1 MDSVPLAGTKIKSV
15 DNLIVPYYNL
25 HKMVAGL
32 LDVAKNVEDQEIKST
47 ALSVAEGF
55 GEYLYNRLSMLTDK
69 NQMLRTEYGGMNEA
83 LYELYNLTGN
93 NHFKTAAEY
102 FDETALFEQLAA
114 NKDVLNG
121 KHANTTVPKLTGPQ
135 IL

>member
-1 MDSVPLAGTKIKSV
+1 
-15 DNLIVPYYNL
+15 
-25 HKMVAGL
+25 
-32 LDVAKNVEDQEIKST
+32 
-47 ALSVAEGF
+47 
-55 GEYLYNRLSMLTDK
+55 
-69 NQMLRTEYGGMNEA
+69 MNEA

-121 KHANTTVPKLTGPQ
+121 KHANTTVPKLTGAMKRYTDACNTEDGERTG
-135 IL
+135 LCRRHSDR

>member
-1 MDSVPLAGTKIKSV
+1 M
-15 DNLIVPYYNL
+15 
-25 HKMVAGL
+25 
-32 LDVAKNVEDQEIKST
+32 AKNVDDPELKST

-93 NHFKTAAEY
+93 DHFKTAAEY
-102 FDETALFEQLAA
+102 FDETTLF
-114 NKDVLNG
+114 
-121 KHANTTVPKLTGPQ
+121 
-135 IL
+135 